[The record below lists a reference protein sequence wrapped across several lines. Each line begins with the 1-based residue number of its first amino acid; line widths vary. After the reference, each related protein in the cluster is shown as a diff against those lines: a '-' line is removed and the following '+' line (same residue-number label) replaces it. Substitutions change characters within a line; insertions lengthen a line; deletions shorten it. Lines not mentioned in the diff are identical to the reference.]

1 MTLEQ
6 QYNKVVE
13 QNKQLQGEL
22 ALANKVIEMMATT
35 EAGLGIGLFSPIT
48 KEDITDI
55 INSYKQQAKQELI
68 SLTK

>member
-6 QYNKVVE
+6 QYNKVVR
-13 QNKQLQGEL
+13 QNKELQGEL
-22 ALANKVIEMMATT
+22 ALANKAIEMMAST
-35 EAGLGIGLFSPIT
+35 EAGLGIGVFSPVT

-55 INSYKQQAKQELI
+55 VNSYKQQAKQELI